1 MTTEKKFK
9 NNKKNYK
16 AKPAGKSL
24 CPVHGKCGGC
34 QLLDM
39 PYEQQLK
46 KKQTQVAKLLKP
58 YCQVEKIIGMD
69 DPFHYR
75 NKVHAVFGH
84 KKDGTVISGIYQEGT
99 HFYCAGR

>member
-46 KKQTQVAKLLKP
+46 KNRHRL
-58 YCQVEKIIGMD
+58 
-69 DPFHYR
+69 R
-75 NKVHAVFGH
+75 NF
-84 KKDGTVISGIYQEGT
+84 
-99 HFYCAGR
+99 